1 MENSETEEL
10 DFDDY
15 AAEARARMRKVIA
28 GLEEAYA
35 EDHTAQLATAIIKA
49 QERLDYYC
57 GFAGAPRMLTPAE
70 EEEKDKTLLESVADM
85 VSF

>member
-49 QERLDYYC
+49 QERLDHYC
-57 GFAGAPRMLTPAE
+57 GFERAPRMLTPEE
-70 EEEKDKTLLESVADM
+70 EEEKGKDWLETVADN
-85 VSF
+85 FNF